1 MMHRPSRV
9 VRLNG
14 KGIAV
19 KWQVVVCFFY
29 FVTSTAQGL
38 CVKVLEANLKSS
50 PDPNSPITWTVGKFT
65 PLVRLEKKGSW
76 YKVED
81 QDGDQH
87 WVSARFVTTQY
98 QCVSVR
104 GKAANLRAG
113 PGTEFPIAAYAT
125 ADKYWPFKRIDRR
138 EDWYQVEDDLGNSF
152 WVHDSAVWRPVTVSR
167 IGF

>member
-38 CVKVLEANLKSS
+38 CVKVLEANLRSS

-98 QCVSVR
+98 QRLHHDQCPSQCFIYWCD
-104 GKAANLRAG
+104 KQPATQSN
-113 PGTEFPIAAYAT
+113 GT
-125 ADKYWPFKRIDRR
+125 
-138 EDWYQVEDDLGNSF
+138 
-152 WVHDSAVWRPVTVSR
+152 
-167 IGF
+167 

>member
-1 MMHRPSRV
+1 MHQPSRLA
-9 VRLNG
+9 RLKG
-14 KGIAV
+14 KEITV
-19 KWQVVVCFFY
+19 KWQVVVYFFC

-38 CVKVLEANLKSS
+38 CVKVVEANLRSS

-65 PLVRLEKKGSW
+65 PLVRLEKKGAW

-104 GKAANLRAG
+104 GKTANLRAG

-138 EDWYQVEDDLGNSF
+138 EDWYQVEDDFGNSF